1 MESNKSIF
9 KTNLLNSILFFGILI
24 VNTFNSQESNA
35 KNKENID
42 LKQLEEYCRE
52 NLSSYKIPKEF
63 HFVESLPRNAS
74 GKILKR
80 VIKEEVDNNQLKVL

>member
-1 MESNKSIF
+1 MFLPYRGHATDTYTK
-9 KTNLLNSILFFGILI
+9 KLTNIGALTRPIITTSKVKDVLP
-24 VNTFNSQESNA
+24 T
-35 KNKENID
+35 
-42 LKQLEEYCRE
+42 LKA
-52 NLSSYKIPKEF
+52 KIPKEF

>member
-1 MESNKSIF
+1 MTKLTKRHHLKHFRENGQ
-9 KTNLLNSILFFGILI
+9 NL
-24 VNTFNSQESNA
+24 
-35 KNKENID
+35 KKNID
-42 LKQLEEYCRE
+42 LKKLEEYCRE